1 MLRAAAASDTLAA
14 IETTIRSSQ
23 MPPAKRAATS
33 AKTKTPAKKAT
44 ASKTTKAAAGSGAA
58 QSKSKASAS
67 PAAETTT
74 AGNPAGAKRL
84 ASRSAPTKSAAS
96 KVATTKS
103 AASKVAAANPAPK
116 AAKPATTRTA
126 RTASP
131 ATARRSGTRAQ
142 IKRTDS
148 ARAAAARVKRAA
160 STDTGVI
167 SIAEQL
173 VKGTVTPKDVVML
186 TRERIQETLDDAA
199 SRGRMTRKDANE
211 LVAEL
216 VRRGRSGGDDI
227 VSEIEGVLGK
237 GRDQIESATKRAA
250 RSEPVDRIVRGA
262 DRARRAAG
270 VGSSFPITG
279 YGDLNVSQ
287 VQARLK
293 ELSKPEL
300 RKVLIYERNH
310 ANRKSVVGVIEKSL

>member
-1 MLRAAAASDTLAA
+1 
-14 IETTIRSSQ
+14 

-33 AKTKTPAKKAT
+33 AKTTTPAKKAA
-44 ASKTTKAAAGSGAA
+44 ASKTTKTTKTAAGSAA
-58 QSKSKASAS
+58 VKSKA
-67 PAAETTT
+67 AAKT
-74 AGNPAGAKRL
+74 
-84 ASRSAPTKSAAS
+84 
-96 KVATTKS
+96 
-103 AASKVAAANPAPK
+103 
-116 AAKPATTRTA
+116 AKPATPRTA
-126 RTASP
+126 RTAST
-131 ATARRSGTRAQ
+131 ATARRTGTSAQ

-148 ARAAAARVKRAA
+148 ARAAAARVKHAA

-173 VKGTVTPKDVVML
+173 VKGTVTPKDVVLL

-216 VRRGRSGGDDI
+216 VRRGRSGGDDV
-227 VSEIEGVLGK
+227 VSEIEGLLAK
-237 GRDQIESATKRAA
+237 GRGQIESATKRAA
-250 RSEPVDRIVRGA
+250 HSEPVDRIVRGA

-270 VGSSFPITG
+270 VGSSFPISG
-279 YGDLNVSQ
+279 YADLNVAQ

-293 ELSKPEL
+293 ELSAPEL
-300 RKVLIYERNH
+300 RKVLTYERKH

>member
-1 MLRAAAASDTLAA
+1 MVPPAAAVSDTLAA
-14 IETTIRSSQ
+14 IEKTIRSSE

-33 AKTKTPAKKAT
+33 AKTKTPAKKAA
-44 ASKTTKAAAGSGAA
+44 ASKTTKASAGSASARSGTAA
-58 QSKSKASAS
+58 KGSGSGKSATAAKSSTAVKSKA
-67 PAAETTT
+67 
-74 AGNPAGAKRL
+74 
-84 ASRSAPTKSAAS
+84 
-96 KVATTKS
+96 
-103 AASKVAAANPAPK
+103 
-116 AAKPATTRTA
+116 AAKPASKTAKPAPPRTTRTA
-126 RTASP
+126 ST
-131 ATARRSGTRAQ
+131 ATARRTGTSAQ

-148 ARAAAARVKRAA
+148 ARAAAARVKHAA

-173 VKGTVTPKDVVML
+173 VKGAVTPKDVVML

-199 SRGRMTRKDANE
+199 SRGRVTRKDANE

-216 VRRGRSGGDDI
+216 VRRGRSGGDDV
-227 VSEIEGVLGK
+227 VSEIEGLLGK
-237 GRDQIESATKRAA
+237 GRDQIESATKRAT

-270 VGSSFPITG
+270 VGSSFPISG
-279 YGDLNVSQ
+279 YAELNVSQ

-300 RKVLIYERNH
+300 RKVLTYERKH

>member
-1 MLRAAAASDTLAA
+1 M
-14 IETTIRSSQ
+14 
-23 MPPAKRAATS
+23 
-33 AKTKTPAKKAT
+33 
-44 ASKTTKAAAGSGAA
+44 
-58 QSKSKASAS
+58 
-67 PAAETTT
+67 
-74 AGNPAGAKRL
+74 
-84 ASRSAPTKSAAS
+84 
-96 KVATTKS
+96 
-103 AASKVAAANPAPK
+103 
-116 AAKPATTRTA
+116 
-126 RTASP
+126 
-131 ATARRSGTRAQ
+131 
-142 IKRTDS
+142 
-148 ARAAAARVKRAA
+148 
-160 STDTGVI
+160 I

-173 VKGTVTPKDVVML
+173 VKGSVTPKDVVML

-227 VSEIEGVLGK
+227 VSEIEGALGK
-237 GRDQIESATKRAA
+237 GRDQIGSATKRAA

-270 VGSSFPITG
+270 VGSSFPISG

-300 RKVLIYERNH
+300 RKVLTYERNH

>member
-1 MLRAAAASDTLAA
+1 MRRAAAVSDTLAA
-14 IETTIRSSQ
+14 IEKTIRSSE

-33 AKTKTPAKKAT
+33 AKTTTPAKKAA
-44 ASKTTKAAAGSGAA
+44 ASKTTKTTKTAAGSAA
-58 QSKSKASAS
+58 VKSKA
-67 PAAETTT
+67 AAKT
-74 AGNPAGAKRL
+74 
-84 ASRSAPTKSAAS
+84 
-96 KVATTKS
+96 
-103 AASKVAAANPAPK
+103 
-116 AAKPATTRTA
+116 AKPATPRTA
-126 RTASP
+126 RTAST
-131 ATARRSGTRAQ
+131 ATARRTGTSAQ

-148 ARAAAARVKRAA
+148 ARAAAARVKHAA

-173 VKGTVTPKDVVML
+173 VKGTVTPKDVVLL

-216 VRRGRSGGDDI
+216 VRRGRSGGDDV
-227 VSEIEGVLGK
+227 VSEIEGLLAK
-237 GRDQIESATKRAA
+237 GRGQIESATKRAA
-250 RSEPVDRIVRGA
+250 HSEPVDRIVRGA

-270 VGSSFPITG
+270 VGSSFPISG
-279 YGDLNVSQ
+279 YADLNVAQ

-293 ELSKPEL
+293 ELSAPEL
-300 RKVLIYERNH
+300 RKVLTYERKH

>member
-1 MLRAAAASDTLAA
+1 
-14 IETTIRSSQ
+14 

-33 AKTKTPAKKAT
+33 ATTKTPAKKTA
-44 ASKTTKAAAGSGAA
+44 ASKTTKTTKATKTAAGSATA
-58 QSKSKASAS
+58 KSK
-67 PAAETTT
+67 P
-74 AGNPAGAKRL
+74 
-84 ASRSAPTKSAAS
+84 AS
-96 KVATTKS
+96 KT
-103 AASKVAAANPAPK
+103 
-116 AAKPATTRTA
+116 AKPATTRTA

-131 ATARRSGTRAQ
+131 ATARRSGTSAQ

-148 ARAAAARVKRAA
+148 ARAASARVKHAA

-173 VKGTVTPKDVVML
+173 VKGSVTPKDVVLL

-199 SRGRMTRKDANE
+199 SRGRVTRKDANE

-216 VRRGRSGGDDI
+216 VRRGRSGGDDV
-227 VSEIEGVLGK
+227 VSEIEGLLGK
-237 GRDQIESATKRAA
+237 GRDQIGSATKRAA
-250 RSEPVDRIVRGA
+250 HSEPVDRIVRGA

-270 VGSSFPITG
+270 VGSSFPISG
-279 YGDLNVSQ
+279 YADLNVSQ

-300 RKVLIYERNH
+300 RKVLTYERGH

>member
-1 MLRAAAASDTLAA
+1 MPKLARAASVSDTLAA
-14 IETTIRSSQ
+14 IEKTIRSSE

-33 AKTKTPAKKAT
+33 AKTTTPAKKAAASKTTKT
-44 ASKTTKAAAGSGAA
+44 ANTSKTTKAATGSTA
-58 QSKSKASAS
+58 KSK
-67 PAAETTT
+67 PAA
-74 AGNPAGAKRL
+74 AK
-84 ASRSAPTKSAAS
+84 
-96 KVATTKS
+96 
-103 AASKVAAANPAPK
+103 PAPK
-116 AAKPATTRTA
+116 AAKPATARTA
-126 RTASP
+126 RTAP
-131 ATARRSGTRAQ
+131 TATARRTGTSAQ

-148 ARAAAARVKRAA
+148 ARAAAARVKHAA

-173 VKGTVTPKDVVML
+173 VKGSVTPKDVVLL

-216 VRRGRSGGDDI
+216 VRRGRSGGDDV
-227 VSEIEGVLGK
+227 VSEIEGLLGK
-237 GRDQIESATKRAA
+237 GRDGIGSATKRAA

-270 VGSSFPITG
+270 VGSSFPISG
-279 YGDLNVSQ
+279 YADLNVSQ
-287 VQARLK
+287 VQTRLK
-293 ELSKPEL
+293 ELSEPEL
-300 RKVLIYERNH
+300 RKVLTYERKH